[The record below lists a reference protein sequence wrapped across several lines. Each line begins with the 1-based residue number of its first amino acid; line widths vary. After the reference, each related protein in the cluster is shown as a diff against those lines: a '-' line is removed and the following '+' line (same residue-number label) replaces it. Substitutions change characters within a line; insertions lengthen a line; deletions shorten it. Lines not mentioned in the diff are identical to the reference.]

1 MQSPKISY
9 RVQSPKIP
17 PRPYLHHSEPSLS
30 SASSSTYRGRLRRLP
45 SSNVHPWV
53 GALTQELPRVEAKI
67 PQLLTDLNN
76 GLIARRRIER
86 PEVLLQHARA
96 PVILRLVELGLVTTV
111 PIAPPA
117 R

>member
-1 MQSPKISY
+1 MCSPQKFLWLCGFIHTHY
-9 RVQSPKIP
+9 
-17 PRPYLHHSEPSLS
+17 SEPSLS

-53 GALTQELPRVEAKI
+53 GALTQELPRVEAEI

-96 PVILRLVELGLVTTV
+96 PVILRLIELGLVTTV